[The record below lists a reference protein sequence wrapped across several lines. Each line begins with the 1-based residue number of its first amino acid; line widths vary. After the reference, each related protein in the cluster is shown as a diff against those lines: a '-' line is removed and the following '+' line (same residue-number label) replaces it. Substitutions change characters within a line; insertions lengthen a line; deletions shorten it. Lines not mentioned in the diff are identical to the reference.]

1 MVDRVTGAV
10 RRHPWRMGALAVVLV
25 ALAGA
30 AFLGRDLV
38 SLWLSPDEPVDVTLP
53 VVQPLDATG
62 GRTVYLIDA
71 ERSRATVEVDEL
83 LAGAE
88 RTARLTTRG
97 ISGSIAVD
105 PADAAASQV
114 GEIAVNVHQLTS
126 DNALRDK
133 AIRHD
138 GLESHR
144 YPEVRLTNATV
155 EGLSGPVRDGRAQD
169 LTIRGDLT
177 AHGVTKPATF
187 TGSARLAGDTLQAD
201 VSTTLKMSDHGIGP
215 ISKVGLVRTG
225 DDVRV
230 RLRLVGADRANF
242 TPPAQLAVAATGN
255 DGTAGSGGPS
265 FRKEVA
271 PILAANCASCHQP
284 GQVGAPHWKLANAG
298 DAAEVAD
305 GLALVTASRYM
316 PPWPASDVGIPMQH
330 VRKLS
335 DGQIATLQA
344 WAKAGGRLDV
354 APSTKVTPPPE
365 PEVTVPRA
373 DVTLRSAEPY
383 RGSTAVRDDYR
394 CFLYDPK
401 FTEERFVTGTTFTP
415 DKVEIVHH
423 ALVYRQPAATRPVL
437 EAADAAA
444 PGAGWP
450 CAAGMGPGA
459 GGDLIGG
466 WVPGQRPQDFGE
478 GVGFRFGPGDVLVAQ
493 IHYHY
498 ESVSPPDA
506 STMTLE
512 VAPPGTPI
520 TALRTREL
528 VGPVEIPCPAGSTAA
543 LCDRNAALADVAA
556 RFGPGAPMIA
566 DSLHRLCR
574 TTPEQ
579 VAAAS
584 DGTTGRT
591 TCDYRLRDEGD
602 IVDVLGHMHTLG
614 ATYRMTMNPGT
625 PREKVLLDIP
635 RWDFNWQLNYQPVD
649 PVPVTRGDTI
659 RVECSW
665 DRSIHPERPLRY
677 LVFSEGTEDEMCFST
692 VTVRPKSA
700 P

>member
-1 MVDRVTGAV
+1 MVERVTGAV
-10 RRHPWRMGALAVVLV
+10 RRHPWRLGAVAVVLV

-30 AFLGRDLV
+30 AFLGRDV
-38 SLWLSPDEPVDVTLP
+38 ISLWLSPDEPVDVTLP
-53 VVQPLDATG
+53 VVAPLEAAG
-62 GRTVYLIDA
+62 GRTVYLVDP

-83 LAGAE
+83 LAGAQ
-88 RTARLTTRG
+88 RTARLTTQG
-97 ISGSIAVD
+97 IAGSVAVD
-105 PADAAASQV
+105 PSDAAGSQV
-114 GEIAVNVHQLTS
+114 GEIAVNVHQLRS

-144 YPEVRLTNATV
+144 YPEVRLRNAAV

-177 AHGVTKPATF
+177 AHGVTKPVVFA
-187 TGSARLAGDTLQAD
+187 GSARLAGDTLQAE
-201 VSTTLKMSDHGIGP
+201 VSTTLRMSDHDIGP
-215 ISKVGLVRTG
+215 ISKIGLVRTG

-230 RLRLVGADRANF
+230 QLRLVAVDRTTF
-242 TPPAQLAVAATGN
+242 SPPAQLALAATR
-255 DGTAGSGGPS
+255 DDTPRSADGPS

-271 PILAANCASCHQP
+271 PILATNCAGCHQP
-284 GQVGAPHWKLANAG
+284 GQVGAPHWKLADAG

-316 PPWPASDVGIPMQH
+316 PPWPASDAGIPLQH
-330 VRKLS
+330 VRKLT
-335 DGQIATLQA
+335 DAQIDTLRA
-344 WAKAGGRLDV
+344 WAKAGGALDV
-354 APSTKVTPPPE
+354 EPSTKVTAPVE

-394 CFLYDPK
+394 CFLLDPK

-415 DKVEIVHH
+415 DEVEIVHH
-423 ALVYRQPAATRPVL
+423 ALVYRQPAATRARL
-437 EAADAAA
+437 DAADAEA

-450 CAAGMGPGA
+450 CAVGMGPGA
-459 GGDLIGG
+459 GGDLVGG

-478 GVGFRFGPGDVLVAQ
+478 GVGYRFGPGDVLVAQ

-498 ESVSPPDA
+498 ETVAPPDA

-512 VAPPGTPI
+512 VAPPGEKV

-528 VGPVEIPCPAGSTAA
+528 VGPVEIPCPAGSTEP
-543 LCDRNAALADVAA
+543 LCDRGAALADVGT
-556 RFGPGAPMIA
+556 RFGPGGAMIA
-566 DSLHRLCR
+566 DALHRFCR
-574 TTPEQ
+574 TTPAQ

-591 TCDYRLRDEGD
+591 TCDYRVRDEGD

-614 ATYRMTMNPGT
+614 ATYRMTLNPGT
-625 PREKVLLDIP
+625 PQEKVLLDIP
-635 RWDFNWQLNYQPVD
+635 RWDFSWQLNYQPVD
-649 PVPVTRGDTI
+649 PVPVTRADTI

-665 DRSIHPERPLRY
+665 DRSVDPGRPLRY
-677 LVFSEGTEDEMCFST
+677 LVFAEGTEDEMCFST
-692 VTVRPKSA
+692 VTVRPRSG